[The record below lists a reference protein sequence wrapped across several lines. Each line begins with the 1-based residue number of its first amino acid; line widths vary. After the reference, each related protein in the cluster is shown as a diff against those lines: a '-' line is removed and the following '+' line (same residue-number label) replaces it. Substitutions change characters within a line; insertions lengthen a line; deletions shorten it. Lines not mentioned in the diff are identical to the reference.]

1 MTPSRRQ
8 SRLALLA
15 LMLAVVLPCADV
27 ARADVGETIIQ
38 RCTHQQPLGGFS
50 PSAYGKALKELS
62 ADTEEYT
69 NCAALIRRA
78 QLAAAGGAGG
88 TAGASGERSAP
99 IPASPAEQRAVA
111 HAAQSGAAPQKVGG
125 EVVQPGVVHADAA
138 SAFSA
143 LPSPLLAIVAFL
155 LACLAVLAG
164 GSFRK
169 RFRGERPD

>member
-8 SRLALLA
+8 RRLALLA
-15 LMLAVVLPCADV
+15 LMLALACSCASV

-78 QLAAAGGAGG
+78 QLAAAGGRGAGG
-88 TAGASGERSAP
+88 ARGESLTP
-99 IPASPAEQRAVA
+99 IAATPAEQQAVA
-111 HAAQSGAAPQKVGG
+111 HAAKTGGAPQKVGN
-125 EVVQPGVVHADAA
+125 EVVRPGVVHANIA
-138 SAFSA
+138 SAFST
-143 LPSPLLAIVAFL
+143 LPSPLLAIVVFL
-155 LACLAVLAG
+155 IACLAVVAG
-164 GSFRK
+164 GFLRN